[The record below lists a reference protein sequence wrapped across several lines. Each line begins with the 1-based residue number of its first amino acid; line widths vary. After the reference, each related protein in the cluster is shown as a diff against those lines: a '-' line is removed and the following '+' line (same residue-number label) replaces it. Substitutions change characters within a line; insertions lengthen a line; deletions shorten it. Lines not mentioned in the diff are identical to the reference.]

1 MIRVTQTPA
10 IQRQLKAI
18 MGKDA
23 DLTGVAVY
31 EMIAIGSSPLN
42 ADGIYHGAV
51 VTEKAMKSL
60 AAKAKGRPV
69 PMIDTHNSEQGLPVG
84 RLLHSAVVKA
94 EDGKAA
100 LHSLVYL
107 TISGQ
112 EDRISKL
119 DSGILRDVSVG
130 FTPSSLTCS
139 SCSYDFL
146 ASSEGRSL
154 LRQGYWNNA
163 VVCPN
168 KHVMGGPD
176 GTKLQV
182 DNARSWKETSFVTRG
197 ASEEG
202 RILSAEFQKLS
213 LQDFKVIPLAA
224 SEDDDTL
231 FCNTNDG
238 EPFDIVKP
246 HEEPPMDFAAMKS
259 EVELRVRAEEA
270 LKHAADTQELAS
282 LRLQVATIPA
292 LTTQVAEVATLTT
305 QVATLTTERDTAQTS
320 LAAADARIAILKA
333 NKGLEP
339 SADDSSK
346 STTTAPSVNAD
357 LYKTF

>member
-23 DLTGVAVY
+23 DLNGIAVY
-31 EMIAIGSSPLN
+31 EMIAVGSSPLN
-42 ADGIYHGAV
+42 AEGIYQGAV
-51 VTEKAMKSL
+51 MTEKAMKSL
-60 AAKAKGRPV
+60 VAKAKGRPV
-69 PMIDTHNSEQGLPVG
+69 PMIDIHDSDRSLPVG

-94 EDGKAA
+94 EDGTPA

-139 SCSYDFL
+139 SCGYDFL

-154 LRQGYWNNA
+154 LRNGYWNDA
-163 VVCPN
+163 IVCAN
-168 KHVMGGPD
+168 KHVMGASD

-182 DNARSWKETSFVTRG
+182 DNAKSWKETSFVTRG

-202 RILSAEFQKLS
+202 RILSADFQKLS
-213 LQDFKVIPLAA
+213 SQDFKVIPLAA

-231 FCNTNDG
+231 FCNTNNG
-238 EPFDIVKP
+238 EPFDIVKTNQ
-246 HEEPPMDFAAMKS
+246 EPPMDYAQMKG

-270 LKHAADTQELAS
+270 LKHAADTQELAN
-282 LRLQVATIPA
+282 LRLQAATIPA
-292 LTTQVAEVATLTT
+292 LTAQVAEVATLTT
-305 QVATLTTERDTAQTS
+305 QVATLTTERDTAQTA
-320 LAAADARIAILKA
+320 LAAADARIVILQA
-333 NKGLEP
+333 NKGVEP
-339 SADDSSK
+339 SADDSTK
-346 STTTAPSVNAD
+346 TPATTSSVNAA
-357 LYKTF
+357 LYQTF